1 MMKIRVDIH
10 AMSNTAS
17 NHLALSEKFMD
28 CLTGVDDRIAKVE
41 QMLHLQSQQLQANQF
56 MQVRAAYSSKPRLK
70 QQPSFPLADHKSPTP
85 GSRDNFS
92 IRVTPHTTTCRADC
106 PCSCHTERSSASPPI
121 LNTLL
126 GRLFVGYT
134 GLPILSP
141 KCNDEEYRGSRA
153 SQVSMEY
160 WFPFSMWSTIVRF
173 HMGYRPDFGP
183 SLHIETLRRVPDS
196 AQSVS
201 FALDGNIE
209 GLKYLFRNGLASPR
223 DVSTTRGYTLLRWA
237 LYGKQ
242 YDTCVFL
249 VHAGADADYKPIAA
263 SDNSPRNKACHFL
276 LEGGLDK
283 AAVES
288 LRTITNGSKYLD
300 DFIDDSKFT
309 QAHKIVLGLSGK
321 SLEKE
326 LILNQDQINT
336 QDAMGRTA
344 LAWAAACG
352 DSHSVVTL
360 LRYGADPNITD
371 VQLSGPLSNAAAQG
385 QTTCVQFLLDAGAD
399 PDPALPKGIKKGSP
413 LNVACRNLRDPL
425 LAKRLLDYG
434 ADVDQCGSDGRTGL
448 FHAARNDNASLAMLL
463 LEYGAGINN
472 LASSG
477 DTPLTTAITHNSH
490 SVLRLFLE
498 RWHEYSVCPRLRG
511 PNLLE
516 TAAMF
521 ADSETVRILAATD
534 HFRVKAD
541 KQYTLGDFGG
551 KLRQRPDTTEELIE
565 AFDEFL
571 SIFNAAA
578 DPRQGE
584 DGLAEAGFL
593 PCLGSRTNSLDV
605 NYVPRSLGD
614 ASSEGSYD
622 SDDSFHDALDDL
634 EDPSLTFGSVSQL
647 KHIEE

>member
-1 MMKIRVDIH
+1 MKIRVDIH

-41 QMLHLQSQQLQANQF
+41 QILHLQSQQLQANQF
-56 MQVRAAYSSKPRLK
+56 MQVREAYSSKPRLK
-70 QQPSFPLADHKSPTP
+70 QQPSFPLGDHKSLTP

-92 IRVTPHTTTCRADC
+92 IRVTPHLRTCRTDC
-106 PCSCHTERSSASPPI
+106 PCSCHAERSSSSPPI
-121 LNTLL
+121 FNTLL
-126 GRLFVGYT
+126 GRLFVGYV

-141 KCNDEEYRGSRA
+141 KCNDEECRGSRS

-160 WFPFSMWSTIVRF
+160 WFPFSMWSTIVRL

-249 VHAGADADYKPIAA
+249 VHAGADADYKPIAT

-276 LEGGLDK
+276 LEGGLDRT
-283 AAVES
+283 AVDA

-326 LILNQDQINT
+326 LILNQDQINI

-399 PDPALPKGIKKGSP
+399 PDPALPKGIRKGSP

-448 FHAARNDNASLAMLL
+448 FHAARNDNSSLAMLL

-477 DTPLTTAITHNSH
+477 DSPLTTAITHNSH

-541 KQYTLGDFGG
+541 KQYTLGDFRG
-551 KLRQRPDTTEELIE
+551 KLLQRPDNTDELIA

-571 SIFNAAA
+571 SIFNAAV

-605 NYVPRSLGD
+605 NYVPRSFGV
-614 ASSEGSYD
+614 ACSEVSYD
-622 SDDSFHDALDDL
+622 SDDSFHDALDGL
-634 EDPSLTFGSVSQL
+634 EGPNQVLGPVS
-647 KHIEE
+647 